1 MGSEA
6 TAVGVEASGLTL
18 LDIVKHAAKT
28 IINTL
33 NENDRLSIVSYSNNA
48 ETLFDLI
55 PMNNVGKENAIALL
69 CTLEPDGMTNL
80 WDGLNT
86 GLNVLKNRVPVAS
99 RFGDNNNTST
109 TSPTNTTST
118 QNTTSNTLTTHYH
131 NNASLLLLT
140 DGEPNVE
147 PPRGYLPMLKKYKK
161 QNNGVFP
168 GIINTFGFGYSLD
181 SKLLNEIA
189 IEGNGIYSFIPD
201 SGFVGTAFVNSLAN
215 ILSTV
220 TSDAQLCIQL
230 NPTSGAR

>member
-109 TSPTNTTST
+109 TSATNTTST

-161 QNNGVFP
+161 QNIHPVRGQ
-168 GIINTFGFGYSLD
+168 G
-181 SKLLNEIA
+181 
-189 IEGNGIYSFIPD
+189 
-201 SGFVGTAFVNSLAN
+201 
-215 ILSTV
+215 
-220 TSDAQLCIQL
+220 C
-230 NPTSGAR
+230 